1 MFKAWPSPVPALA
14 TAGAGSSSTSP
25 SRNQPRKGG
34 VMLFASGGPTGPNDG
49 GYDDDEVY
57 YDEEPQQ
64 TRRAPGASRGASPE
78 TGGQGSGAGG
88 GRQRTIQYQPEER
101 YWTEYLRIALPI
113 LGLILMIGLLWYWAL
128 QLTGDDNGDDP
139 TPTDPP
145 GTTEVIAP
153 ESTPTVE
160 PTEEVIVPTPTTE
173 PTEEVESTPEE
184 EEETPEETDDE
195 GTGEGEIAIG
205 SAVVVTEDG
214 VNMRDDATTEGNI
227 VRALDAGEVLSIEDG
242 PFEADGYVWW
252 EVIVE
257 ETAETGFVVQ
267 DFLEPA
273 EG

>member
-1 MFKAWPSPVPALA
+1 
-14 TAGAGSSSTSP
+14 
-25 SRNQPRKGG
+25 
-34 VMLFASGGPTGPNDG
+34 MLFASGGPGGPSGPDDG

-64 TRRAPGASRGASPE
+64 TRRAPGASRGATPE
-78 TGGQGSGAGG
+78 PGNQGGGSGG
-88 GRQRTIQYQPEER
+88 GRQRTVQYQPEER

-153 ESTPTVE
+153 VATPTPE
-160 PTEEVIVPTPTTE
+160 PTEEVIVPTPTSE
-173 PTEEVESTPEE
+173 PTEEVVSTPE
-184 EEETPEETDDE
+184 EEETPEETDD
-195 GTGEGEIAIG
+195 GDTGDGEIAIG
-205 SAVVVTEDG
+205 SAVIVTEDG
-214 VNMRDDATTEGNI
+214 VNMRDDATINGNI

-242 PFEADGYVWW
+242 PFEADDYIWW

-257 ETAETGFVVQ
+257 ETAETGYVVQ
-267 DFLEPA
+267 EFLEPA